1 MEEKFTMGETSKKK
15 SIQALKPYTQNL
27 TQQYHLRELA
37 RKLDI
42 NHQTLR
48 PYLNKLKNR
57 GIIIEKQ
64 KGRNKVF
71 SLNHTSD
78 LLPYYLVQAEA
89 DRTSEYLED
98 NNTIRAFWK
107 NFRGKIN
114 DEILFKIETLV
125 LFGSFAKGTEDE
137 KSDIDLFLATPEE
150 VSNKIKNTSE
160 KLESITG
167 RDIEIEQTSNLREII
182 AQQGSG
188 AFGEIVSNHVVLI
201 GIEKFIYT
209 VRRFHGV

>member
-1 MEEKFTMGETSKKK
+1 MGGTGNKK

-27 TQQYHLRELA
+27 TKQYHLRELA

-48 PYLNKLKNR
+48 PYLDKLKDT
-57 GIIIEKQ
+57 GIIREKQ

-78 LLPYYLVQAEA
+78 LLPYCLVQAEA

-107 NFRGKIN
+107 NLRGKIN

-125 LFGSFAKGTEDE
+125 LFGSFAKGTEGE
-137 KSDIDLFLATPEE
+137 KSDIDLFLAISEE
-150 VSNKIKNTSE
+150 ASNKIEDTCE

-167 RDIEIEQTSNLREII
+167 RDIEIEQTNNLRKIT

-188 AFGEIVSNHVVLI
+188 TFAEIVSNHIVLL
-201 GIEKFIYT
+201 GIEKLIYT